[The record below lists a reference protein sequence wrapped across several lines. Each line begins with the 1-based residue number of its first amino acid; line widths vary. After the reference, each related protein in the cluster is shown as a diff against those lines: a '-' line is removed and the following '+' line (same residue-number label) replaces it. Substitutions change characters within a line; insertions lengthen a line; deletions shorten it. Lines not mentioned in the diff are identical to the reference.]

1 MRAGMTTKTV
11 IVGAGPAG
19 LAVAAMLG
27 QRGVTYTVL
36 ERADRVGTAWRD
48 RYDSL
53 QLHTG
58 RWLSHYPVRR
68 SHDAMVPAYGEMIL
82 LHISSSTRNDFGLIP
97 SSGSRSSGSSERRG
111 AGGFRPPQATATQT
125 PSFSRPAAAA
135 PPMSRTGRASTHF
148 LDRSGTRRTI
158 ASPPDIATVVSS

>member
-1 MRAGMTTKTV
+1 MTTKTV

-58 RWLSHYPVRR
+58 RWLSALPGAPIPRRYGAWVRR
-68 SHDAMVPAYGEMIL
+68 DDLVAYLEQYAQRFRIDPEFGVEVKRIERAAGSWRLQTSAGDRDADTVVLA
-82 LHISSSTRNDFGLIP
+82 T
-97 SSGSRSSGSSERRG
+97 GSSRAAYVPDWPG
-111 AGGFRPPQATATQT
+111 LD
-125 PSFSRPAAAA
+125 SFP
-135 PPMSRTGRASTHF
+135 
-148 LDRSGTRRTI
+148 DRSGTRRTI
-158 ASPPDIATVVSS
+158 ANPPDIATVVSS

>member
-1 MRAGMTTKTV
+1 MGAGMTTKTV

-58 RWLSHYPVRR
+58 RWLSALPGAPIPRRYGAWVRR
-68 SHDAMVPAYGEMIL
+68 DDLVAYLEQYAHGRAGRRI
-82 LHISSSTRNDFGLIP
+82 
-97 SSGSRSSGSSERRG
+97 GSRPPTAHGRR
-111 AGGFRPPQATATQT
+111 
-125 PSFSRPAAAA
+125 
-135 PPMSRTGRASTHF
+135 
-148 LDRSGTRRTI
+148 
-158 ASPPDIATVVSS
+158 

>member
-1 MRAGMTTKTV
+1 MGAGMTTKTV

-27 QRGVTYTVL
+27 QRGVTYIVL

-58 RWLSHYPVRR
+58 RWLSALPGAPITRRYGAWVRR
-68 SHDAMVPAYGEMIL
+68 DDLVAYLEQYA
-82 LHISSSTRNDFGLIP
+82 HRFGLIP
-97 SSGSRSSGSSERRG
+97 SSGSRSGGSSERQG
-111 AGGFRPPQATATQT
+111 AGGFRP
-125 PSFSRPAAAA
+125 R
-135 PPMSRTGRASTHF
+135 
-148 LDRSGTRRTI
+148 
-158 ASPPDIATVVSS
+158 

>member
-1 MRAGMTTKTV
+1 MGAGMTTKTV

-58 RWLSHYPVRR
+58 RWLPHYPAPR
-68 SHDAMVPAYGEMIL
+68 SPDAMVPGSAEMIL
-82 LHISSSTRNDFGLIP
+82 LHILSSTRTDFGLIP
-97 SSGSRSSGSSERRG
+97 SSGSRSGGSSE
-111 AGGFRPPQATATQT
+111 
-125 PSFSRPAAAA
+125 
-135 PPMSRTGRASTHF
+135 
-148 LDRSGTRRTI
+148 
-158 ASPPDIATVVSS
+158 